1 MKVKKILSLIL
12 NSIAVIAAIIGLIVI
27 RDAGAIVYIKFF
39 TVVTNCMIIISGFIS
54 IGFVIDYLI
63 KKDKETALS
72 PFLYVIKLITSVCAL
87 ITFLT
92 VVAYLQY
99 LPSPNGL
106 LDATGNTLINNICHH
121 YIAPLAFMLGFI
133 LFDVER
139 KYVVKLAFAG
149 PAILVIYMAYIIP
162 ICLINPSLING
173 APYIFLNKD
182 VLAPWI
188 IILCAPVFLAVGLGL
203 SFILWTL
210 NRICF
215 YIFTGEE
222 ISKEEINAIETSS
235 EDKQTEKEIAEEIK
249 EEEKIVEETGY
260 KGPRIYHI
268 SKRRE
273 DNMWQVKFA
282 NGKKAIKLFNTQ
294 AEAIVFAKKLAK
306 SQDGSIRVHSLKGRI
321 RKSN

>member
-1 MKVKKILSLIL
+1 MVKKILSLIL
-12 NSIAVIAAIIGLIVI
+12 NIIAVTASIIGLIVI
-27 RDAGAIVYIKFF
+27 RDSGWIVYVKFF
-39 TVVTNCMIIISGFIS
+39 TVLTNCMILISGFIS
-54 IGFVIDYLI
+54 IGYSIDYLI
-63 KKDKETALS
+63 KKDKEATIPA
-72 PFLYVIKLITSVCAL
+72 FVYVIKLITAVNAL
-87 ITFLT
+87 LTFL
-92 VVAYLQY
+92 VVVSFLQF
-99 LPSPNGL
+99 LPISEGGL
-106 LDATGNTLINNICHH
+106 LNATGDLLINNICHH
-121 YIAPLAFMLGFI
+121 YVSTLAFILAFI

-139 KYVVKLAFAG
+139 KYKVKLAFFG
-149 PAILVIYMAYIIP
+149 PLLLIVYMGYMVP
-162 ICLINPSLING
+162 ICIIDASIVGG
-173 APYIFLNKD
+173 APYIFMDTTKIAIWL
-182 VLAPWI
+182 VPLFC
-188 IILCAPVFLAVGLGL
+188 LGFLAVGFGL

-222 ISKEEINAIETSS
+222 ISKEEINAVEETSG
-235 EDKQTEKEIAEEIK
+235 DKEEEKVIEQEIK
-249 EEEKIVEETGY
+249 EEEKIAKETGY

-282 NGKKAIKLFNTQ
+282 SGKKAIKLFNTQ